1 MQTQFS
7 FEADQQGQS
16 PIGNKVNDT
25 IAFYSSPLQRLSNLG
40 ADALTET
47 DALTLLLDAPDA
59 ILAGELLTEFGSLTG
74 LARATV
80 ANLRRVLP
88 ETKAARLVA
97 ALRLA
102 TLACKDNLIQDPFD
116 TPERLYNAF
125 GPDMRRYDR
134 EVLAVALLNTRF
146 RLIKFEVISQGI
158 LNEALAHPR
167 EILKPAIIHS
177 ASAFVVMHNHPS
189 GDPTASDADL
199 RMTRSISAAANVI
212 QIKMLDHVIIGAPV
226 DGRSGYFSFKE
237 AGLL

>member
-7 FEADQQGQS
+7 FEPDPQGQS
-16 PIGNKVNDT
+16 PIDTKVNDT
-25 IAFYSSPLQRLSNLG
+25 IAFYTNPLHRLSNLG
-40 ADALTET
+40 SDALTAI
-47 DALTLLLDAPDA
+47 DALTLLLDTSDP
-59 ILAGELLTEFGSLTG
+59 ILAASLLAEFGSLTG
-74 LARATV
+74 LARASL

-102 TLACKDNLIQDPFD
+102 TLACKENLIQEPFD
-116 TPERLYNAF
+116 TPERVYNAF
-125 GPDMRRYDR
+125 GPEMRRYDR

-146 RLIKFEVISQGI
+146 RLIKFEAISQGI
-158 LNEALAHPR
+158 VNEALAHPR

-177 ASAFVVMHNHPS
+177 ASAFVLIHNHPS
-189 GDPTASDADL
+189 GDPTASEADL
-199 RMTRSISAAANVI
+199 RMTRSISAAASVI
-212 QIKMLDHVIIGAPV
+212 HIQMLDHVIIGAPV